1 MHCSQFLRAIL
12 YTLNEFWHFR
22 AVEFNVDFETV
33 CVPRQVLC
41 LLRSLISEDSPDPKL
56 KFPAVALLNIVLEH
70 ADVEE
75 EWEDAAFELCRK
87 ALDLMKE
94 IVDYSDDEASI
105 SPAAAALCA
114 VCASGAR

>member
-1 MHCSQFLRAIL
+1 MW
-12 YTLNEFWHFR
+12 YFR
-22 AVEFNVDFETV
+22 AVEFNVDLDMV

-56 KFPAVALLNIVLEH
+56 KFPVVALLNIVLEH

-75 EWEDAAFELCRK
+75 EWEDIAFELCHK

>member
-12 YTLNEFWHFR
+12 YKLNEFWHFR

-75 EWEDAAFELCRK
+75 DWEDAAFELCRK